1 MRIKMKLNFLD
12 RAKKLL
18 HQIDVSIMEED
29 YDLVEINAQVLLNL
43 AREYQE
49 ETTNNKSFLETKLKY
64 YINLTPRVKEP
75 LLPILEL
82 LQQPPLQ

>member
-1 MRIKMKLNFLD
+1 MKLNFLD

-18 HQIDVSIMEED
+18 HQIEISTREED

-43 AREYQE
+43 IKEKE
-49 ETTNNKSFLETKLKY
+49 EEAFENKLLLQNKLKY
-64 YINLTPRVKEP
+64 LSELTPRLKDP
-75 LLPILEL
+75 IQPILEE

>member
-18 HQIDVSIMEED
+18 HQIDVSVMEED

-64 YINLTPRVKEP
+64 YINLTPRVKES

>member
-1 MRIKMKLNFLD
+1 MKLNFLD

-18 HQIDVSIMEED
+18 HQIDVSLLEED

-43 AREYQE
+43 IREKE
-49 ETTNNKSFLETKLKY
+49 EEALQNKSLLINKLNYLLE
-64 YINLTPRVKEP
+64 LTPRLKEP
-75 LLPILEL
+75 IEPIIKA

>member
-1 MRIKMKLNFLD
+1 MKLNFLD

-18 HQIDVSIMEED
+18 HQIEISTLEED

-43 AREYQE
+43 VKEKE
-49 ETTNNKSFLETKLKY
+49 EEAFENKMLLQNKLKY
-64 YINLTPRVKEP
+64 LSELTPRLKDP
-75 LLPILEL
+75 IQPILEE